1 MTNVA
6 VVYAQALYDLAKG
19 EGYSEPVLK
28 ELSVL
33 SESFAQEQKFVRL
46 LSAPN
51 LTKEERC
58 RILDDSFRGKVNP
71 YVLNFLKIL
80 TEKGYMRHFADCCR
94 EYRAAFNRDHGILE
108 VCAVT
113 AVALNADQTERLTQ
127 KLAKVTGKTIDLYNR
142 VDPGCLGGIR
152 LDYDGKRVDDTV
164 SHRLESIA
172 AILKNTVL

>member
-6 VVYAQALYDLAKG
+6 VVYAQALYDLAKD
-19 EGYSEPVLK
+19 ELCSEPVLK
-28 ELSVL
+28 ELSAL
-33 SESFAQEQKFVRL
+33 NESFAQESDFVRL

-58 RILDDSFRGKVNP
+58 GILDDSFRGKVNP

-80 TEKGYMRHFADCCR
+80 TEKGYMRYFADCCK

-113 AVALNADQTERLTQ
+113 AIALSADQTERLTQ
-127 KLAKVTGKTIDLYNR
+127 KLAKVTGKTIDLHNR
-142 VDPGCLGGIR
+142 IDPACLGGIR

-164 SHRLESIA
+164 SHRLESIGA
-172 AILKNTVL
+172 LLKNTVL